1 MNFEKIIGRLLKAE
15 GGYTDDPDDKGGPT
29 NWGIIQSELAAWR
42 GKPVSKDD
50 VKNLPLSEAI
60 QIYKAK
66 YWDKM
71 GLDQLTDE
79 RLQLAI
85 FDQGVNRG
93 TVTAVKQAQ
102 QIANLFDAGITDDGV
117 NGPVTSKKL
126 NAIDVVD
133 FCREY
138 LQASEHAYVNIVIR
152 NPTQIKF
159 LRGWLNRVH
168 KLQDEIL
175 TGKAAAE
182 LPKVPVP
189 VDAPAEKQPLTTAP
203 PSSDYFGA
211 RWIGLDLDLLGRSE
225 TDPALNARYVPEWK
239 NVGLPGY
246 KTLIG
251 NAHAWCAIRVSSV
264 LRRSKIVVKGLT
276 AAAASLSKYGR
287 KCPYWFGAL
296 LDILHRG
303 GGRHACFFLYWIDE
317 KKKIAATLDGNRGNK
332 FCVAITDL
340 SGKGDTLKAG
350 PRWPND
356 EQDGQL
362 VSMAEVLAKYPHLKV
377 GSSGTGTR

>member
-1 MNFEKIIGRLLKAE
+1 MGFEKIIGRLLKAE

-42 GKPVSKDD
+42 GHAVSKDD
-50 VKNLPLSEAI
+50 VKNLTLDEAI
-60 QIYKAK
+60 KIYKAK

-102 QIANLFDAGITDDGV
+102 QIANLFGAGITTDGV

-126 NAIDVVD
+126 NAIDPVN
-133 FCREY
+133 FCREF

-168 KLQDEIL
+168 NLQDEIL
-175 TGKAAAE
+175 VGKFAAE

-189 VDAPAEKQPLTTAP
+189 VDVPAEKP
-203 PSSDYFGA
+203 PVPKAEPGDYFGA
-211 RWIGLDLDLLGRSE
+211 RWIGLDLDLLGRNE
-225 TDPALNARYVPEWK
+225 TDPELNARYVPEWK

-251 NAHAWCAIRVSSV
+251 NAHAWCAIRVSAV
-264 LRRSKIVVKGLT
+264 LRRSKVIVKGLN
-276 AAAASLSKYGR
+276 AAAASLSNYGR
-287 KCPYWFGAL
+287 KCPFWFGAL
-296 LDILHRG
+296 LDIVHRG

-317 KKKIAATLDGNRGNK
+317 KKKIAATMDGNRGNL
-332 FCVAITDL
+332 FCVARTDL
-340 SGKGDTLKAG
+340 SGSGDTLKNG
-350 PRWPND
+350 PRWPTL
-356 EQDGQL
+356 EPDGQL
-362 VSMAEVLAKYPHLKV
+362 VSMADVLAKYPHLKV